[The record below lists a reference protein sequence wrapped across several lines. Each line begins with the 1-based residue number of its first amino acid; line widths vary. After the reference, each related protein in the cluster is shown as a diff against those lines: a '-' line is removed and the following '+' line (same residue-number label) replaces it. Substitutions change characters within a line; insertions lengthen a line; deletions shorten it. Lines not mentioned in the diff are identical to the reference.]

1 MVSGP
6 IAPAQRRVDVISTKN
21 PYDWLY
27 IYYLEGCLKKGT
39 TPVGDAFIGN
49 WEEDGQS
56 FLFFKKPC
64 PQKIRDLL
72 KIQPQLKLQD
82 EYRMSYEEWHG
93 GTVQPLRIGNI
104 RVLPPWTTSTDPLAD
119 GENPKADSRGN
130 VVDIL
135 LDPGVVF
142 GNGTHPTTHHCVEA
156 LDILFS
162 MDRLDTVLDLG
173 TGTGLLAVVA
183 VKRGCRRAL
192 AVDLNLLAVQT
203 AKKNVEL
210 NHLDE
215 QVLAVQGNA
224 KNFVDLS
231 SDLVISNIHYDV
243 MKQLIGSKGF
253 LRKKYF
259 ILSGLLRNQAT
270 QIENLLYQYP
280 VSIIDRWEYE
290 GVWYSYLG
298 RIA

>member
-1 MVSGP
+1 MSSM
-6 IAPAQRRVDVISTKN
+6 IKN
-21 PYDWLY
+21 PYGWLY
-27 IYYLEGCLKKGT
+27 IYYLEGCLNKGS
-39 TPVGDAFIGN
+39 TPSGDDFIGN

-56 FLFFKKPC
+56 FLFFKKPS
-64 PQKIRDLL
+64 PQTIHDLL
-72 KIQPQLKLQD
+72 KNQPQLKLQD

-93 GTVQPLRIGNI
+93 GPVQALRIGDI
-104 RVLPPWTTSTDPLAD
+104 RISPPWETSTDRLTELANLRSD
-119 GENPKADSRGN
+119 DREE
-130 VVDIL
+130 VVDIV

-142 GNGTHPTTHHCVEA
+142 GNGTHPTTNHCIEA
-156 LDILFS
+156 LDILFT
-162 MDRLDTVLDLG
+162 MDRIDTVLDLG

-183 VKRGCRRAL
+183 ARLGSRCAL

-210 NHLDE
+210 NHLEE
-215 QVLAVQGNA
+215 QVLTVQGNA

-231 SDLVISNIHYDV
+231 SDLVISNIHYEV

-270 QIENLLYQYP
+270 QIESLLYQYP
-280 VSIIDRWEYE
+280 VVIIKKWVHED
-290 GVWYSYLG
+290 VWYSYLG
-298 RIA
+298 KSV